1 MRFISFILFSIL
13 IIFFNEGQAQRLV
26 QSDSLSVNTDAIE
39 TFQSVSTLDPNK
51 AALYAAVFPGL
62 GQIYNRQYY
71 KLPIVYGGLM
81 IFGHYI
87 NNRHVLYNAFRNA
100 WIAETDNDPNT
111 INPFLERFGSAST
124 LERNAEQLR
133 RDRDNLMIFGILFYL
148 ISVVEAHIAA
158 HLIEFDV
165 NEDLSFDVQPATY
178 TGDRYTAQNIGISLV
193 FNLNK

>member
-1 MRFISFILFSIL
+1 MRFIILFFSL
-13 IIFFNEGQAQRLV
+13 LLVSFAEGQAQRLV
-26 QSDSLSVNTDAIE
+26 QSDSLIINSDAIE
-39 TFQSVSTLDPNK
+39 TFQSVSELDPNK

-71 KLPIVYGGLM
+71 KVPLVFGGLM

-87 NNRHVLYNAFRNA
+87 NNRHVLFNAFRNA

-111 INPFLERFGSAST
+111 VNPFGGRFGSAST

-148 ISVVEAHIAA
+148 ISVIDAHIAA

-165 NEDLSFDVQPATY
+165 NEDLSFDIQPAMY
-178 TGDRYTAQNIGISLV
+178 NGNRYTAQNVGVSLI

>member
-1 MRFISFILFSIL
+1 MFT
-13 IIFFNEGQAQRLV
+13 EGQAQRLV
-26 QSDSLSVNTDAIE
+26 QSDSLIVKNDAIE

-100 WIAETDNDPNT
+100 WIAETDGDPNT
-111 INPFLERFGSAST
+111 VNPFGGRFGSAST

-148 ISVVEAHIAA
+148 VSVVEAHIAA

-165 NEDLSFDVQPATY
+165 NEDLSFDVQPTMY
-178 TGDRYTAQNIGISLV
+178 SGDMYTARNIGVSLV